1 MKIDCHVH
9 ISSPDL
15 ILSWKE
21 IAKEEAY
28 FGLLSNSKVN
38 RFADAKDII
47 DYLDKNGIDKAIVFG
62 FAFEHAHNIRMA
74 NEYVIE
80 SIKKYPD
87 RLIGFGVVNPLQD
100 NLIEEIDFCVS
111 NNLRGFG
118 ELFPTGQKFDIGD
131 YNTMSPLVK
140 KCTEY
145 DIPLLIHA
153 NEPIGHYYPGKTD
166 TTLNQILTFAENFPE
181 QKIIYAHFGGGLL
194 FYEMMPE
201 IKEILKNTYYD
212 TAAAPYLYDTKIY
225 NAIQSMELSDKLI
238 FGSDFPL
245 PCAEETF
252 EKLIGS
258 GMSEDNLDKVFGDNL
273 LSILE

>member
-15 ILSWKE
+15 ISNWRDV
-21 IAKEEAY
+21 AKEEAY

-38 RFADAKDII
+38 RFADAEDII
-47 DYLDKNGIDKAIVFG
+47 SYLDNNKIDKAVIFG
-62 FAFEHAHNIRMA
+62 FAFEHAHNIRKA

-80 SIKKYPD
+80 SVKKYPD
-87 RLIGFGVVNPLQD
+87 RFIGFGVINPLQD
-100 NLIEEIDFCVS
+100 NLKEEIDFCVD
-111 NNLRGFG
+111 NNLKGFG
-118 ELFPTGQKFDIGD
+118 ELFPTGQKFDISD

-140 KCTEY
+140 KCMEY
-145 DIPLLIHA
+145 ELPLLIHA

-166 TTLNQILTFAENFPE
+166 TTLNQVLTFSENFPD

-201 IKEILKNTYYD
+201 IKKTLKNTYYD
-212 TAAAPYLYDTKIY
+212 TAAAPYLYDNKIY
-225 NAIQSMELSDKLI
+225 SAIQAMDLTEKLV

-245 PCAEETF
+245 PCAEDTI
-252 EKLIGS
+252 EKL
-258 GMSEDNLDKVFGDNL
+258 MNSEFNQINLDLIFGQNL
-273 LSILE
+273 LNIL